1 MRRYSFL
8 QKSDIFEALNRI
20 RDAFLAAKDGKD
32 VDHIINGLL
41 THDEK
46 LKLGRRIQ
54 VAEWILAGMKTE
66 EIEQNL
72 KVGRTTITL
81 VGRLLTEHPECFDL
95 LGSRRKKVEAEFKNK
110 AYRTNKSIGGP
121 QFWIERK
128 EYTGF
133 TRKDVKR

>member
-1 MRRYSFL
+1 MRRYNFL
-8 QKSDIFEALNRI
+8 QQNDVFEALNRI
-20 RDAFLAAKDGKD
+20 RDAFLAAKEWKE

-46 LKLGRRIQ
+46 LRVGRRIQ
-54 VAEWILAGMKTE
+54 VAEWLLAGMTIE
-66 EIEQNL
+66 EIERNL

-81 VGRLLTEHPECFDL
+81 VGRLLSEHPECYQL
-95 LGSRRKKVEAEFKNK
+95 LNERKKKVEVEFKNK
-110 AYRTNKSIGGP
+110 AYRSTGGSKL
-121 QFWIERK
+121 WIKRK